1 MAVIERV
8 DWTDNTDISKGSF
21 LREFNLTSWDD
32 GTTLDLAGGRYES
45 LNGFAYKITG
55 GDFSVD
61 TSPATT
67 DGTWYIHIVEDGVT
81 PGNAIAYLD
90 SNAGIYRGDLGG
102 FYYNVGGGRL
112 AKVWGI
118 VEKVGTSF
126 NQRGRYSQSFEKGS
140 STFGDIDT
148 NGSLSIAGP
157 FSIDAS
163 AGNTK
168 VTVIEYIKLTGSVPS
183 TPGITDVP
191 LPTNFDITNTI
202 IDCIYVVDSNGYRHL
217 IPNSNSTGNQDS
229 RVTLRS
235 DGSQR
240 IQLLYGF
247 SGGAS
252 YEIIVKRYS

>member
-102 FYYNVGGGRL
+102 FYYDVGGGRL
-112 AKVWGI
+112 AKVWGV
-118 VEKVGTSF
+118 VEKVATSF
-126 NQRGRYSQSFEKGS
+126 NNRTSINYIRGDRVSGNLDVG
-140 STFGDIDT
+140 TDLT
-148 NGSLSIAGP
+148 AGG
-157 FSIDAS
+157 DAS
-163 AGNTK
+163 ITGATSVGTITVGGGLEIKEVVIVSTTSGGATTTNYPTGFTK
-168 VTVIEYIKLTGSVPS
+168 
-183 TPGITDVP
+183 
-191 LPTNFDITNTI
+191 TNTI
-202 IDCIYVVDSNGYRHL
+202 
-217 IPNSNSTGNQDS
+217 
-229 RVTLRS
+229 
-235 DGSQR
+235 
-240 IQLLYGF
+240 LL
-247 SGGAS
+247 GAS
-252 YEIIVKRYS
+252 STRSGDQWIIPGYYGAAGYSTVKLKDTNIEILGSSEFDNLPTKLFLGRY